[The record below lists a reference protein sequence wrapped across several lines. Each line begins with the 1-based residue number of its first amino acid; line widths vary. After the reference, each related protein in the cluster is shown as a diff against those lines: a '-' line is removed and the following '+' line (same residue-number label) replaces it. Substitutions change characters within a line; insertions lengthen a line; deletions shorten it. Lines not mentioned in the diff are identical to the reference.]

1 MGVWLLPPADENTI
15 RAVMQEIGRQASV
28 DIIQLYKSTGGF
40 VGGDCDTHVW
50 SLWSLDRVREVN
62 AVYGRPQIAFSDG
75 LVDSFYFC
83 FQYENELVSSIWID
97 QFDDTVPV
105 RVADSLA
112 EFFDLYLHE
121 PGRIGLL

>member
-1 MGVWLLPPADENTI
+1 
-15 RAVMQEIGRQASV
+15 
-28 DIIQLYKSTGGF
+28 
-40 VGGDCDTHVW
+40 
-50 SLWSLDRVREVN
+50 VREVN

>member
-1 MGVWLLPPADENTI
+1 LAAGSSDHYCPFTDLFHRLHQN
-15 RAVMQEIGRQASV
+15 R
-28 DIIQLYKSTGGF
+28 
-40 VGGDCDTHVW
+40 DTHVW

-83 FQYENELVSSIWID
+83 FQYENELVSSVWID
-97 QFDDTVPV
+97 HLNDTVLIC
-105 RVADSLA
+105 VADSLA
-112 EFFDLYLHE
+112 EFFDVYLRD